1 MAPSG
6 APTRP
11 SALSGPCHT
20 SFHLAPAAMTPG
32 ISVTVT
38 SRAAAGCGKFCSP
51 PALRC
56 CATAVSL
63 RARADPRKQQ
73 AIAHIAFNF
82 INPPSGVAREPGKTG
97 IPVCSGPAAVYTG
110 AAAIMQM
117 NYTNTHAI
125 FVYGV
130 LSLWSPQREDALRH
144 RHGGQIFRKASQGR
158 ATTI

>member
-1 MAPSG
+1 MPPSG

-82 INPPSGVAREPGKTG
+82 IPPQVAWPASRAKPEFPFAPGRRQYIPELLAKGRGPGVAGRLQNYDLGLAEVVRLSTG
-97 IPVCSGPAAVYTG
+97 
-110 AAAIMQM
+110 
-117 NYTNTHAI
+117 
-125 FVYGV
+125 
-130 LSLWSPQREDALRH
+130 SLPLIALK
-144 RHGGQIFRKASQGR
+144 QIDQSRSS
-158 ATTI
+158 